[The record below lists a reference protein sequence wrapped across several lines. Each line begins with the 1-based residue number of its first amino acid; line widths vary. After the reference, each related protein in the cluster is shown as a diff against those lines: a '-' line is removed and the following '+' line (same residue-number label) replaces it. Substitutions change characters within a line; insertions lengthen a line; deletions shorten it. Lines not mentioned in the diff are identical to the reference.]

1 MKYLRYFAVFMVMM
15 QCISILSAQK
25 EQVKYDFDSTKVYLI
40 DLKDGSRLFAKVME
54 VDGDKVR
61 VKVASNATFVISFSQ
76 IASAKEV
83 LPERIKDGKY
93 WFENPHAT
101 RYLFAPSARNLKK
114 GEWYYQNA
122 YLVLNSFNYGV
133 TDYFSIGGGLE
144 IISTLA
150 FGRPLFF
157 ITPKVGFEVSEKLN
171 LGGGIIYY
179 STDDNRRRHFGIGY
193 GIATYGTSDRNLTAG
208 VGWGYFY
215 GEFLN
220 KPIVVLSGMSRV
232 RRRWS
237 LISENWIAY
246 IEGEYQGIFSYGVR
260 FFGEKIAVD
269 LAFLVN
275 KDIFEALFPGVP
287 YVDFVVKF

>member
-25 EQVKYDFDSTKVYLI
+25 EQVKYDFDSSKVYLI

-61 VKVASNATFVISFSQ
+61 VKVASNAPFVISYSQ

-83 LPERIKDGKY
+83 LPERIKNGKY

-260 FFGEKIAVD
+260 FFGEKMAVD